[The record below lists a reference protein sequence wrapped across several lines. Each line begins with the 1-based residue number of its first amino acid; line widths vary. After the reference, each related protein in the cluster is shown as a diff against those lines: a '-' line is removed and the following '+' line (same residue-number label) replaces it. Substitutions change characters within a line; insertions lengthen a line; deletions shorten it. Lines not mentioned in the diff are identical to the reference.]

1 MAVTAAMVKQLREMT
16 GAGIMDAKKALVENG
31 GDTDAAVDWLRKK
44 GLATA
49 AKKAGRIA
57 AEGLVGIR
65 IDGKSGVAVEVN
77 SETDFVAKN
86 AEFQGLVS
94 DILDLAIEAQDLDS
108 LLSSEMGGKSVR
120 DAITEK
126 VATIGEN
133 LSLRRMKK
141 IHAGGIVGYVHNSPT
156 KNLGKIGALVA
167 FNGEDQH
174 SARQIALHVAAARPL
189 ALSEKDIPEEALE
202 REKRVLAEQAR
213 ESGKPEAVIEKM
225 IAGRLRKYFE
235 EVALLNQ
242 RYVFDQDQTVRSFVD
257 NAGIEIVDFVRFEV
271 GEGIEKEE

>member
-16 GAGIMDAKKALVENG
+16 GAGIMDAKRALVENS
-31 GDTDAAVDWLRKK
+31 GDTDAAVDWLRTK

-65 IDGKSGVAVEVN
+65 IEGKTGVVVEVN

-86 AEFQGLVS
+86 IEFQSLVS
-94 DILDLAIEAQDLDS
+94 NILEVAVNASDLAS
-108 LLSSEMGGKSVR
+108 LLACEIDGRPVQ
-120 DAITEK
+120 DAVTEK
-126 VATIGEN
+126 IATIGEN
-133 LSLRRMKK
+133 LAVRRMKK
-141 IHAGGIVGYVHNSPT
+141 VEGGGVVGYVHNSPA

-167 FNGEDQH
+167 YNGKDGRA
-174 SARQIALHVAAARPL
+174 ARQIALHVASSRPL
-189 ALSEKDIPEEALE
+189 SLSENDLPPEALE

-235 EVALLNQ
+235 EVTLINQ
-242 RYVFDQDQTVRSFVD
+242 KYVFDLDLTVRSFAE

-271 GEGIEKEE
+271 GEGIEKDE

>member
-16 GAGIMDAKKALVENG
+16 GAGIMDAKKALVEND
-31 GDTDAAVDWLRKK
+31 GDTEAAVDWLRKK

-65 IDGKSGVAVEVN
+65 IDGSAGVVVEVN

-86 AEFQGLVS
+86 SEFQSLVS
-94 DILDLAIEAQDLDS
+94 DILKLAIESPDLET
-108 LLSSEMGGKSVR
+108 LLASDIGGRTVK
-120 DAITEK
+120 DAVTEK

-133 LSLRRMKK
+133 LSLRRMRKVV
-141 IHAGGIVGYVHNSPT
+141 GGGVVGYVHNSPS

-167 FNGEDQH
+167 YNGGDGH
-174 SARQIALHVAAARPL
+174 AARQIALHVAASRPL
-189 ALSEKDIPEEALE
+189 SLSENDLPADAIE
-202 REKRVLAEQAR
+202 REKNVLAEQAR

-235 EVALLNQ
+235 EVTLLNQ
-242 RYVFDQDQTVRSFVD
+242 KYVFDQDQNIRSFAE

-271 GEGIEKEE
+271 GEGIEKNG